1 MLDLRVLQKDDQQ
14 GRDLKYLE
22 TVLKD
27 AIQ

>member
-22 TVLKD
+22 TVLED